1 MLNYDWFDLGS
12 TYSFA
17 ASRIVN
23 KLNLD
28 ISMLERGIVVSIS
41 LGESVDIK
49 YVCTRCVVSVGGK
62 TMRIN
67 LIPLKIYD
75 FDIILEMDWLSVYR
89 SLMDCFMKVMTFLG
103 DDGKEVTYRGK

>member
-1 MLNYDWFDLGS
+1 
-12 TYSFA
+12 
-17 ASRIVN
+17 
-23 KLNLD
+23 
-28 ISMLERGIVVSIS
+28 MLERGIVVSIS

>member
-1 MLNYDWFDLGS
+1 
-12 TYSFA
+12 
-17 ASRIVN
+17 
-23 KLNLD
+23 
-28 ISMLERGIVVSIS
+28 MLERGIVVSTS

-75 FDIILEMDWLSVYR
+75 FDIILEMD
-89 SLMDCFMKVMTFLG
+89 
-103 DDGKEVTYRGK
+103 